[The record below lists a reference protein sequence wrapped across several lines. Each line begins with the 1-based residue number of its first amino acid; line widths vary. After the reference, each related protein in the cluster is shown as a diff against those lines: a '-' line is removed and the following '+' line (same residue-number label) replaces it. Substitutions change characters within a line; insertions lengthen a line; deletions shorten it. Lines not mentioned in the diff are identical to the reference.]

1 MAYDLKA
8 KIAEAKKTG
17 PNMNEAQAGGEWA
30 PPAAG
35 IARAR
40 FVGYFELGTHE
51 EEFEGKKRDREKV
64 DLVFELSGP
73 NHEPIKAADGTPIP
87 IRITAQETLSFSEKA
102 HFFKLFASMNAA
114 HGGTATHMAELLGKP
129 FIVEIFHRKS
139 KDGKRT
145 YANLR
150 GPNGYN
156 VKGTTVQDP
165 LSGKPVLIEVA
176 AALTDVKAFI
186 WDVADM
192 QMWNS
197 IYIEGKYPERKDEKT
212 GEVISAER
220 SKNVIQEKI
229 MSAKNWKAH
238 PLAAVV
244 AAGGQEPDLP
254 DAETPERD
262 TPENEAA
269 ADPLSAIG

>member
-8 KIAEAKKTG
+8 KIAEAAKTG
-17 PNMNEAQAGGEWA
+17 PNMNEAQAGGEYT

-40 FVGYFELGTHE
+40 FVGYYELGTHE
-51 EEFEGKKRDREKV
+51 GEYQGKKKETPKV

-73 NHEPIKAADGTPIP
+73 NHEPHKKEDGTLVPV
-87 IRITAQETLSFSEKA
+87 RITANENLHLNDKA
-102 HFFKLFASMNAA
+102 HFFKLFAAMNAA
-114 HGGTATHMAELLGKP
+114 SGGTATHMAELLGKA
-129 FIVEIFHRKS
+129 FIVEIFHSKS

-165 LSGKPVLIEVA
+165 LTGKPVLIEVA
-176 AALTDVKAFI
+176 PAISDVKAFI
-186 WDVADM
+186 WDLADKA
-192 QMWNS
+192 MWDS
-197 IYIEGKYPERKDEKT
+197 IFIEGEYPERKDEKT
-212 GEVISAER
+212 GEIISKAR

-238 PLAAVV
+238 PLAAIV

-254 DAETPERD
+254 EAETPERS

-269 ADPLSAIG
+269 ADPLAAIG